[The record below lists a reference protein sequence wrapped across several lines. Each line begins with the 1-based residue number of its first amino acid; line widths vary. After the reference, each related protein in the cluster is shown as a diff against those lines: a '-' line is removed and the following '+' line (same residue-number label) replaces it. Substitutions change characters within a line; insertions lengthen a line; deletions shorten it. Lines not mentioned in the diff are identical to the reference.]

1 VQPRRIGPFSLQP
14 ASFPDAPPRPVVM
27 TAPTIDAPAIEPEPV
42 AAAIPKPAANSAST
56 LTLDIMAAVQ
66 QRYPLLRNTL

>member
-1 VQPRRIGPFSLQP
+1 
-14 ASFPDAPPRPVVM
+14 VVV

-42 AAAIPKPAANSAST
+42 AAAIPEPALDSASA
-56 LTLDIMAAVQ
+56 LTLDIIAAVQ